1 MSLHRFD
8 ETRDTKAQMT
18 DFARP
23 APRLEW
29 RDDGTRLILV
39 ATGEW
44 TIETI
49 GAMEGRVAEAGRAI
63 GDREAV
69 IDISA
74 VAPIDTSG
82 AYLFDQI
89 IALATAGGGTT
100 TVKTDDPRHRT
111 LLATVDHRSRT
122 TPTPRVPPPLWRH
135 ALETLGRW
143 GYAVARD
150 GGDILRLLG
159 EVMAVIGRGV
169 LKPSRLR
176 WTSVVHH
183 LDRTGWGAVPV
194 VALMSFLIGAIIA
207 QQGAFYFR
215 RFGADLYVVDMV
227 GVLVLRE
234 IGVLL
239 TAIMVAGR
247 SGSAFTAE
255 LGAMKMREEIDAMR
269 VIGLNPIEVL
279 VAPRVIALVIA
290 LPCLAFI
297 ADMAAIA
304 GGALVSVIYVGI
316 PLETFLQR
324 LNEGVYVR
332 TFLVGIAKAPFMA
345 LIIAVVACMEG
356 MKVEGSTDSLGR
368 HTTEAVVKSI
378 FLVIVVDG
386 LFAMFYAAAAL

>member
-1 MSLHRFD
+1 MTETTRISPQLDWHD
-8 ETRDTKAQMT
+8 E
-18 DFARP
+18 
-23 APRLEW
+23 
-29 RDDGTRLILV
+29 GSGLV
-39 ATGEW
+39 VIATGEW

-49 GAMEGRVAEAGRAI
+49 GALEQRVEAASAAI
-63 GDREAV
+63 GARAAI
-69 IDISA
+69 IDITG

-82 AYLFDQI
+82 AYVFDRM
-89 IALATAGGGTT
+89 LASARAAGGS
-100 TVKTDDPRHRT
+100 VVIETDNERHRT
-111 LLATVDHRSRT
+111 LLATVDHRGRSA
-122 TPTPRVPPPLWRH
+122 PAPKPAMALWRH

-150 GGDILRLLG
+150 GADILRLLG
-159 EVMAVIGRGV
+159 EVIAVIARG
-169 LKPSRLR
+169 LFNPKRLR

-183 LDRTGWGAVPV
+183 LDRTGLGAVPV

-279 VAPRVIALVIA
+279 VAPRVLALIIA

-297 ADMAAIA
+297 ANMAAIA
-304 GGALVSVIYVGI
+304 GGALVSVVYVGI

-332 TFLVGIAKAPFMA
+332 TFLVGVAKAPFMA

-368 HTTEAVVKSI
+368 HTTEAVVKAI